1 MTKKMTKK
9 AMQEQQVR
17 IATIYN
23 RSPKTKAE
31 LRAESQDAI
40 TLFLKRGGVIEYG
53 KPSRKKTGS
62 KMSGKTTRYVSGTSG
77 FANGYPRRS
86 TGA

>member
-1 MTKKMTKK
+1 MTKTTKK
-9 AMQEQQVR
+9 QQQ

-23 RSPKTKAE
+23 RSPKTKSE
-31 LRAESQDAI
+31 LRAESEAAI
-40 TLFLKRGGVIEYG
+40 TLFLKRGGVIQEG
-53 KPSRKKTGS
+53 KPSRRKTGS
-62 KMSGKTTRYVSGTSG
+62 KMSAKTTRFVSGTSG

>member
-1 MTKKMTKK
+1 MTKTTKK
-9 AMQEQQVR
+9 QQQ

-40 TLFLKRGGVIEYG
+40 TLFLKRGGVIQEG
-53 KPSRKKTGS
+53 KPSRRKTGS
-62 KMSGKTTRYVSGTSG
+62 KMSAKTTRYVSGTSG